1 MNLKITAVASGVVEG
16 ERGTRGNAVPLNIFG
31 GTPFPKG
38 VRTRGTVIPSYT
50 SVPPN
55 RLAKKCKVGL
65 YRKS

>member
-1 MNLKITAVASGVVEG
+1 MDLKITAVASGVVEG
-16 ERGTRGNAVPLNIFG
+16 ETRNARERRSSKYFLEG
-31 GTPFPKG
+31 RRSPKD

-55 RLAKKCKVGL
+55 RLAKKCKV